1 MKLFRM
7 VMRFVVH
14 DDNNTNDPPPPCE
27 KLLNYSG
34 FVDFFLP
41 HKTSFCAPDTRG
53 LHHTT
58 LVAAPSSFTFNGETR
73 KFVRQMNKAG
83 SAPQFPFSLRPAEE
97 GGVMTSFQ

>member
-1 MKLFRM
+1 M
-7 VMRFVVH
+7 
-14 DDNNTNDPPPPCE
+14 TPPPCE

-58 LVAAPSSFTFNGETR
+58 LVAAPFLFHIQWG
-73 KFVRQMNKAG
+73 NKEVCQAD
-83 SAPQFPFSLRPAEE
+83 E
-97 GGVMTSFQ
+97 